1 MHQGLERHKNT
12 VVAVVAGEGL
22 ELPVLRNQNY

>member
-12 VVAVVAGEGL
+12 VVAGEAGEGL
-22 ELPVLRNQNY
+22 ELPVLLNQNY